1 MNESINH
8 VEYVVEQKPEG
19 KNLLLRILLIAGYI
33 LFGLAY
39 FIFFTV
45 KLKIVPLISLLP
57 VLIWMLVF
65 FTWRFAAVDHEYQI
79 VSGTIIFSDIYGNRT
94 RQKKFEYK
102 IKDMLAIAPMDRTH
116 ESDYTKATLTYDF
129 RGSAKSPDAYYFTY
143 KDDAGKICAV
153 YFEATAR
160 TLKSFRYYNSAATV
174 MSTSLR
180 Y

>member
-19 KNLLLRILLIAGYI
+19 KNLTLRILLIAGYI

-45 KLKIVPLISLLP
+45 KLKIVMLISLLP
-57 VLIWMLVF
+57 VFIWMLVF
-65 FTWRFAAVDHEYQI
+65 FTWRFAAVEHEYQI
-79 VSGTIIFSDIYGNRT
+79 VSGTVIFSDIYGNRT
-94 RQKKFEYK
+94 RKKKFEYK
-102 IKDMLAIAPMDRTH
+102 IKDMLTIAPMDRTH
-116 ESDYTKATLTYDF
+116 ESDYTKSTLTHDF
-129 RGSAKSPDAYYFTY
+129 RGSAKSPDSYYFTY
-143 KDDAGKICAV
+143 KDNAGKTCVV

>member
-19 KNLLLRILLIAGYI
+19 KNLTLRILLIAGYI

-45 KLKIVPLISLLP
+45 KLKIVMLISLLP
-57 VLIWMLVF
+57 VFIWMLVF
-65 FTWRFAAVDHEYQI
+65 FTWRFAAVEHEYQI
-79 VSGTIIFSDIYGNRT
+79 VSGTVIFSDIYGNRT
-94 RQKKFEYK
+94 RKKKFEYK
-102 IKDMLAIAPMDRTH
+102 IKDMLCIAPMDRTH
-116 ESDYTKATLTYDF
+116 ESDYTKSTLTHDF
-129 RGSAKSPDAYYFTY
+129 RGSAKSPDSYYFTY
-143 KDDAGKICAV
+143 KDSADKTCVV